1 MLFICND
8 CICATSRILSLCLT
22 AGCARA
28 PSLCLFF
35 FLTTHLQQILGA
47 DVLQTKDPYK
57 TFELLKQ
64 HVQAVRS
71 GDENFTCSNVCIII
85 ERNLGFEAEHLF
97 RECRD
102 SIPNSSFLC
111 EPGVE
116 RIGVLTT
123 HSRKVAY
130 VSVMNN
136 LLRETRIFIERTHW
150 IDCGQNK
157 TITMLLEQ
165 LSFFGFA
172 FTRPENAFQ
181 KEKVAISGKSS
192 GGKDDLCMALLIGL
206 FFVVENRFVTR

>member
-1 MLFICND
+1 LQHTVLL
-8 CICATSRILSLCLT
+8 ALLCFFNAALT
-22 AGCARA
+22 R
-28 PSLCLFF
+28 
-35 FLTTHLQQILGA
+35 QILGA
-47 DVLQTKDPYK
+47 EVLQTKDPYK

-64 HVQAVRS
+64 HVQMVRS
-71 GDENFTCSNVCIII
+71 RDENLASSNVCIIV

-102 SIPNSSFLC
+102 SIPNSAFLC

-123 HSRKVAY
+123 HSRKIAY

-136 LLRETRIFIERTHW
+136 LLRETRIFIGREHW
-150 IDCGQNK
+150 VDCGNNK
-157 TITMLLEQ
+157 TSTMLLEQ

-181 KEKVAISGKSS
+181 KEKMAISGKSS

-206 FFVVENRFVTR
+206 FFVVEDRFILR

>member
-1 MLFICND
+1 MCD
-8 CICATSRILSLCLT
+8 REHVSECKTESVE
-22 AGCARA
+22 
-28 PSLCLFF
+28 
-35 FLTTHLQQILGA
+35 THACVCMWQILGA
-47 DVLQTKDPYK
+47 EVLQTKDPYK

-71 GDENFTCSNVCIII
+71 GDENFACSNVVIII

-102 SIPNSSFLC
+102 TIPNSSFLC
-111 EPGVE
+111 EPGIE

-123 HSRKVAY
+123 HARKIAY

-136 LLRETRIFIERTHW
+136 LLRETRIFVDQEYW
-150 IDCGQNK
+150 VDSGKNK
-157 TITMLLEQ
+157 TSTMLLEQ

-206 FFVVENRFVTR
+206 FFVVEDRFILR